1 MIFSYLFQ
9 PNKAALS
16 PAGRAFIAW
25 LEIVIIGTITAGA
38 AAGLDYLNGHPGDF
52 SGMLPIIESTVV
64 ISLLKAL
71 SVLSI
76 PRANPQPEPVST
88 PAPQPKLA
96 PMPAPVE
103 QPAPVYPLPQSQF
116 APMMGRQ
123 MNTQDWTGLP
133 PGTVIPPAGIALPTD
148 TYPWASIGGPPQARQ

>member
-9 PNKAALS
+9 PNKSQLS

-76 PRANPQPEPVST
+76 PRANPT
-88 PAPQPKLA
+88 PAPV
-96 PMPAPVE
+96 PAPVL
-103 QPAPVYPLPQSQF
+103 QPPAESPPPELQPVSPLPQAYSPRPQF
-116 APMMGRQ
+116 APMEWQ
-123 MNTQDWTGLP
+123 TAN
-133 PGTVIPPAGIALPTD
+133 IPVD
-148 TYPWASIGGPPQARQ
+148 TTPWASIGGPPQARQP

>member
-1 MIFSYLFQ
+1 MNIFSFLFQ
-9 PNKAALS
+9 PNKSQLS

-52 SGMLPIIESTVV
+52 SGMFPIIESTVV

-76 PRANPQPEPVST
+76 PRANPQPEPVPT
-88 PAPQPKLA
+88 PAPQPE
-96 PMPAPVE
+96 PVPAPVE
-103 QPAPVYPLPQSQF
+103 PTYPPPQAYAPLPQSQF
-116 APMMGRQ
+116 APMGWRVQ
-123 MNTQDWTGLP
+123 EGNALVPPNT
-133 PGTVIPPAGIALPTD
+133 VPTD
-148 TYPWASIGGPPQARQ
+148 TYPWAAMGSQPRQP